1 MPQKIC
7 LMYSTHEGRLKFR
20 MTLNIPTYTKTS
32 KIYKD
37 LLSILFEVKSKEAAQ
52 KLKEESSIENIVG
65 KNKVAK
71 LELSY
76 IDLFVQS
83 CLK

>member
-32 KIYKD
+32 KIYQA
-37 LLSILFEVKSKEAAQ
+37 LLSILFEVKSKEAAR
-52 KLKEESSIENIVG
+52 KAKEDINIQDEIG
-65 KNKVAK
+65 
-71 LELSY
+71 S
-76 IDLFVQS
+76 
-83 CLK
+83 